1 MNENDNFF
9 APRFTIKDV
18 TIHKKER
25 IFKRYFAIDRYLVS
39 YKRFDGTES
48 RIVDREIFERD
59 SDAVAVLAWD
69 KKTDEIALIEQFR
82 PGALKDEKSPW
93 LIEIVAGIID
103 PGETRVQAAIRE
115 VKEEIGLTLT
125 EKQLHYVTSD
135 YPTPGGA
142 SELVTLYIADA
153 DLSNLEKHGGLDVE
167 SEDIRVFKA
176 SLKDAYENVKNGRIH
191 NSVAIIAIQHL
202 LLEKESILKSFA
214 K

>member
-1 MNENDNFF
+1 M
-9 APRFTIKDV
+9 
-18 TIHKKER
+18 
-25 IFKRYFAIDRYLVS
+25 
-39 YKRFDGTES
+39 
-48 RIVDREIFERD
+48 
-59 SDAVAVLAWD
+59 
-69 KKTDEIALIEQFR
+69 
-82 PGALKDEKSPW
+82 
-93 LIEIVAGIID
+93 
-103 PGETRVQAAIRE
+103 QAAIRE

-153 DLSNLEKHGGLDVE
+153 DLSHLEKHGGLDVE

-202 LLEKESILKSFA
+202 LLEKEAILKAFA